1 MPCRLFFRIIA
12 RTLTESDHC
21 ACAPVRSAF
30 KLLQLDEEFALSA
43 GVERAVDLC
52 AAPGS
57 WCQVLAS
64 KLYDDDDGDDN
75 EDSSSTKASKVAE
88 DTSAPAAANAAA
100 AAATSDTSTSE
111 LGGAP
116 EKIVA
121 VDLQEMAPIMG
132 VRAIQGDITSLATA
146 ERIVAHFGGLKAD
159 LVVCDGKRTS

>member
-1 MPCRLFFRIIA
+1 MPL
-12 RTLTESDHC
+12 
-21 ACAPVRSAF
+21 RSAF
-30 KLLQLDEEFALSA
+30 KLLQLDEEFALFA

-64 KLYDDDDGDDN
+64 KLYDDDASSGN
-75 EDSSSTKASKVAE
+75 NGSSSSASEAVEGTTAS
-88 DTSAPAAANAAA
+88 T
-100 AAATSDTSTSE
+100 AAATSSDSTSCASATTSSSE
-111 LGGAP
+111 AGGAP

-121 VDLQEMAPIMG
+121 VDLQEMAPILG

-159 LVVCDGKRTS
+159 LVVCDGERRIHAATHLLIQLSTLT